1 MAAKNVDI
9 KINTTASGNGAK
21 QTQTD
26 IEKVDKAAAKAAQD
40 AEKRAA
46 KEAQQAERKAQR
58 EQQDAEKKQRAIDRE
73 AKALEKLAQKRE
85 ALAQRQAALEAAEE
99 ARRAKMEAVEA
110 RRIEQAAARD
120 KQVATQAAR
129 SKSYAAANVSNQ
141 VQDIAVQL
149 EMGTNAMR
157 VFSQQAPQLLGAFG
171 PQGALVGGLLAIG
184 GLLYK
189 VFSTAE
195 EDAGKA
201 KKSADFLAE
210 AVEKVG
216 KEAGKIKSEEIDMGR
231 AAISE
236 AIGLS
241 KLLAEGFKAASD
253 QEREFSANALKSL
266 NELKLAELELRKS
279 RGEITDEKAAQ
290 EQRKIAQDQI
300 LQQAEEQ
307 KKAEAA
313 RIAEAQKAEEI
324 ARDELNL
331 RARNLVEQQRMLDA
345 TIQEVEAL
353 RQRKAELEKIRNE
366 MEAASPYSESGI
378 STTPTARAFA
388 ARQELASTPFDARI
402 KALEADVEALAKET
416 SGNLQKDV
424 TDAAKAL
431 LEAQLAVQ
439 NISSLVTG
447 QVEQIDLAAQKEIV
461 IETTTQL
468 ESQAKANSDLLKKTF
483 ENIQPINEAQQQG
496 LLMIDQVTADGLL
509 LAEETGKARSAMQL
523 VLSSATTAQQINLS
537 SVNRLLTLMNDYT
550 AELSKQQKQIDNLE
564 AKFKSIPSSPI
575 K

>member
-21 QTQTD
+21 QTAADMDKLAASST
-26 IEKVDKAAAKAAQD
+26 KAAAATNTVTASSSKLG
-40 AEKRAA
+40 
-46 KEAQQAERKAQR
+46 
-58 EQQDAEKKQRAIDRE
+58 QRAG
-73 AKALEKLAQKRE
+73 
-85 ALAQRQAALEAAEE
+85 
-99 ARRAKMEAVEA
+99 AVGLQ
-110 RRIEQAAARD
+110 I
-120 KQVATQAAR
+120 
-129 SKSYAAANVSNQ
+129 
-141 VQDIAVQL
+141 QDIAVQAQS
-149 EMGTNAMR
+149 GTNA
-157 VFSQQAPQLLGAFG
+157 VTILAQQGSQIASIFG
-171 PQGALVGGLLAIG
+171 PQGAIIG
-184 GLLYK
+184 SIIALGAVAAQTFFK
-189 VFSTAE
+189 IGSDAE
-195 EDAGKA
+195 SATKKA
-201 KKSADFLAE
+201 EFLAE
-210 AVEKVG
+210 AIDEVA

-231 AAISE
+231 TAISE

-279 RGEITDEKAAQ
+279 RGEITEEKAAQ
-290 EQRKIAQDQI
+290 EQRQIAQDQI

-331 RARNLVEQQRMLDA
+331 RARNLVEQQRMLDV

-353 RQRKAELEKIRNE
+353 RQRKTELEKIAKQTAMVGGGGALGVAPRV
-366 MEAASPYSESGI
+366 
-378 STTPTARAFA
+378 TPTDAARA

-416 SGNLQKDV
+416 SGNLQKDLA
-424 TDAAKAL
+424 DAAKAL

-523 VLSSATTAQQINLS
+523 VLSSATTAQQINLA